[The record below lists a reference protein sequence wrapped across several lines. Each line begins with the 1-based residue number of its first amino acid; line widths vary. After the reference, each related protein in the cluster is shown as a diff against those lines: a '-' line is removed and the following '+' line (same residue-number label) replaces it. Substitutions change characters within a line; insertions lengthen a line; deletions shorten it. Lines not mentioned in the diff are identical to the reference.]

1 MTIASSTDAHRPPL
15 RTMTWIMTWTMS
27 WTMTRA
33 LPGLLAP
40 FALSALLAQLAL
52 SPQPALAADAP
63 AYLSQ
68 ADANTLWTLIA
79 AILVMFM
86 QAGFA
91 FVEAGLTRAKNAGN
105 IIMKN
110 FLDFAAGAPVFF
122 LIGFGLMFGKT
133 MDGLIGG
140 SDFALGALD
149 ATTAEGQWAFTFL
162 FFQTVFAATAAT
174 IVSGAIAE
182 RTKFGAYIL
191 MSVVVTGFIYPVSGH
206 WAWGNLFGNEG
217 GWLAAMGFADFAGST
232 VVHSVGG
239 WIALAGAIVVGPR
252 IGKYSKDGA
261 PRSIRGHSLPLAALG
276 VFILWFGWFG
286 FNPGSTTAANGT
298 IGYIAVNTC
307 LAGCTGMLGAM
318 ISVWL
323 KYGKPDV
330 SMSMNG
336 ALAGLV
342 GITAGCFEVSPVGA
356 LIIGFGAGV
365 LVVLSILFI
374 DKVLK
379 IDDPVGAVSVH
390 GVCGAYGTL
399 MVGLFAAPGYGT
411 ITGLFYGGGSAQLVT
426 QAIGVAAVFA
436 WSFGAGFVLFT
447 LLRLVTGVRVTPEE
461 ELKGLDIAEHG
472 SEAYSGFQIFSNE

>member
-1 MTIASSTDAHRPPL
+1 MA
-15 RTMTWIMTWTMS
+15 
-27 WTMTRA
+27 RA
-33 LPGLLAP
+33 LPGLLA
-40 FALSALLAQLAL
+40 LLVL
-52 SPQPALAADAP
+52 SPLPAQAAQAADAP

-68 ADANTLWTLIA
+68 SDANTLWTLIA

-122 LIGFGLMFGKT
+122 LIGFGLMFGT
-133 MDGLIGG
+133 TVDGLIGW
-140 SDFALGALD
+140 SDFALGARD
-149 ATTAEGQWAFTFL
+149 ASTPDGQWAFTFL

-182 RTKFGAYIL
+182 RTRFGAYIL
-191 MSVVVTGFIYPVSGH
+191 MSMVVTGFIYPVSGH
-206 WAWGNLFGNEG
+206 WAWGGLFGNEG

-239 WIALAGAIVVGPR
+239 WVALAGAIVVGPR
-252 IGKYSKDGA
+252 IGKYSKDGT
-261 PRSIRGHSLPLAALG
+261 PRSIHGHSLPLAALG

-286 FNPGSTTAANGT
+286 FNPGSTTTANGT

-318 ISVWL
+318 VSVWL

-356 LIIGFGAGV
+356 LLIGFGAGV

-399 MVGLFAAPGYGT
+399 MVGLFAAPGYGG

-426 QAIGVAAVFA
+426 QAIGVVSVFA
-436 WSFGAGFVLFT
+436 WSFGAGLVLFT
-447 LLRLVTGVRVTPEE
+447 LLKLITGVRVTPEE